1 MCAIVLINVVVAV
14 LLEKMVEP
22 PEEEEASEDEDI
34 KVGPNASRA
43 VVAPAPAFSEL
54 KDHDAAAA
62 IVSASSQL
70 EKLDTRMQAIEEKV
84 DRLAALE
91 TKLDTVLAALSTAV
105 PASQL

>member
-1 MCAIVLINVVVAV
+1 M
-14 LLEKMVEP
+14 P
-22 PEEEEASEDEDI
+22 PPSSYARVCPRASRSSR
-34 KVGPNASRA
+34 PYCPSNHRSRA

-91 TKLDTVLAALSTAV
+91 NKLDTVLAALSTAV